1 MKRISAQNYLY
12 VRRAMLIAAI
22 VGFFASCYLLITY
35 VSGKPIIC
43 GTVSGC
49 EIVRASPQAKTF
61 FDIPRPALGV
71 FFYSVLMG
79 ALIARVYLRRR
90 SSYWTM
96 GIIAWTGFGFIESA
110 WLFLVQAFQIH
121 AFCTWCLI
129 SGAASTIAFALA
141 FFEGEDEPDVQGDI
155 RELRWTFYTLL
166 IAVLGGGFMM
176 WSLLSDRVGGI
187 LPKLEPSQSVEQNMQ
202 ALVPVGTQIT
212 GLATSTVTVLEF
224 IDVECP
230 GCRAF
235 HPVIQQLRQEYG
247 DRVRFAQR
255 LFPLYEIHTH
265 AKTSAIAAV
274 CAGKQGKYW
283 EYVDAA
289 VLNQQRLEREDLVR
303 YAGALKLDTAAFSL
317 CLDDRVVASIVDAE
331 RKAGEKLGINSTPTL
346 FVNDEILSEPP
357 SYEEFKKILDQK
369 LGK

>member
-1 MKRISAQNYLY
+1 MKRISSQKYLY
-12 VRRAMLIAAI
+12 VRRAMLIAALF
-22 VGFFASCYLLITY
+22 GLFASCYLLITY

-49 EIVRASPQAKTF
+49 EIVRASPQAKTI

-71 FFYSVLMG
+71 LFYSVLIG
-79 ALIARVYLRRR
+79 ALIARIYLRRR

-96 GIIAWTGFGFIESA
+96 GILLWTGIGFIESA
-110 WLFLVQAFQIH
+110 WLFLVQAFQIK

-129 SGAASTIAFALA
+129 SGAASTIAFILA
-141 FFEGEDEPDVQGDI
+141 FFEGEDEPDIQSDI
-155 RELRWTFYTLL
+155 REIRWTFYTLL
-166 IAVLGGGFMM
+166 IAALGGGFMM
-176 WSLLSDRVGGI
+176 WSLLSDRVGGT
-187 LPKLEPSQSVEQNMQ
+187 LPTFEPSQSVDQNMR
-202 ALVPVGTQIT
+202 ALVPAGTQIS

-235 HPVIQQLRQEYG
+235 HPVIQQLRNEYG

-255 LFPLYEIHTH
+255 LFPLYEIHSH
-265 AKTSAIAAV
+265 AKSAAIASV

-289 VLNQQRLEREDLVR
+289 VLNQQSLERADLVR
-303 YAGALKLDTAAFSL
+303 YAEALKLNVATFDA
-317 CLDDRVVASIVDAE
+317 CLDDRVVANIVDAE

-357 SYEEFKKILDQK
+357 TYEAFKKILDQK
-369 LGK
+369 LMK